1 LLSALRNR
9 MTQEISTPNLF
20 PTSPT
25 IRAESEQTDCC
36 GQQLLTQKTE
46 KRSVI
51 TLSIGKVHIHETV
64 KQCKI
69 CKKTYAPEQPSQ
81 LAPQY
86 CNFGFDVIV
95 YVGKAV
101 FQSHRT
107 ENEVAEELRQQNVF
121 ISEREVSYLA
131 KKFICYLAIA
141 HQEKVPKIR
150 ELIEN
155 NGGSCLHFDGTNDGG
170 GPHLIVA
177 VDEQEKLVL
186 GSIKASSES
195 TKSVSALLEQ
205 VKHDYGNPVALVHD
219 MGKANISAAQSVFPN
234 VADYVCHF
242 HFLRDIGK
250 DLFGYEEAQ
259 IRSILQGDGI
269 KGCLKKLA
277 TKLREFINGDQL
289 QWRLGKKN
297 QPPTSESFCH
307 MAETDIAY
315 LLIEWIL
322 DFTEELSGYGF
333 PFDREKLVFIQRMQK
348 VRNLIHA
355 LPPSRG
361 YLQTLQGELDDV
373 LEDPILIKHA
383 TEMEKKAEHFD
394 QLRKILRIAEPE
406 GSDGLNDDALNC
418 DMTVMKAEVK
428 KFINSQGI
436 QRKCITDLD
445 YSKMVKQI
453 KKYWDKLFTK
463 PITVTTKA
471 GQTMTI
477 QPQRTNNLM
486 ERFFREANRGSRRRT
501 GGKTLGHVLT
511 TMLADTPLIKNLEN
525 KKYEKII
532 LGSCDTLAKRFAEI
546 EAKEVREKLKQA
558 MQREDKLHP
567 AVKRLIRIS
576 KLPDYLIGIP
586 THPQLNQT
594 ACS

>member
-1 LLSALRNR
+1 
-9 MTQEISTPNLF
+9 MTQEISAPRLF

-25 IRAESEQTDCC
+25 IRAESEQVDCC
-36 GQQLLTQKTE
+36 GQHLLIQKTE

-51 TLSIGKVHIHETV
+51 TLSIGKIHIQETV

-69 CKKTYAPEQPSQ
+69 CKKTYVPEQPSQ

-86 CNFGFDVIV
+86 CNFGFDIIV
-95 YVGKAV
+95 HVGKTV

-107 ENEVAEELRQQNVF
+107 ENEVATELRQQNVL
-121 ISEREVSYLA
+121 ISVREVSYLA
-131 KKFICYLAIA
+131 KKFICYLALA
-141 HQEKVPKIR
+141 HQEKIPEIR

-186 GSIKASSES
+186 GSIKAPSES
-195 TKSVSALLEQ
+195 TESVSVLLEQ
-205 VKHDYGNPVALVHD
+205 VKCDYGNPVALVHD
-219 MGKANISAAQSVFPN
+219 MSKANLSAAQNVFPC

-259 IRSILQGDGI
+259 IRSILQGNGI
-269 KGCLKKLA
+269 KGHLRTLA
-277 TKLREFINGDQL
+277 TKLKGFINGDQL
-289 QWRLGKKN
+289 QWRLGKKT
-297 QPPTSESFCH
+297 QGPTPKSFCR
-307 MAETDIAY
+307 MAETDIVY

-355 LPPSRG
+355 LPSSLG
-361 YLQTLQGELDDV
+361 YLQTLQRELDDV
-373 LEDPILIKHA
+373 LKDTMLIKHA
-383 TEMEKKAEHFD
+383 AEMEKKAEHFD

-406 GSDGLNDDALNC
+406 GLDGLNDDALNC
-418 DMTVMKAEVK
+418 DMTVMKAEIK
-428 KFINSQGI
+428 KFINSQEI
-436 QRKCITDLD
+436 QRKCKADLD

-453 KKYWDKLFTK
+453 KKYWNKLFTK

-486 ERFFREANRGSRRRT
+486 ERFFREANRESRRRT
-501 GGKTLGHVLT
+501 GGKTLGYVLT

-532 LGSCDTLAKRFAEI
+532 LGCCDSLAERFAEI
-546 EAKEVREKLKQA
+546 EAKEVREKLKRA

-567 AVKRLIRIS
+567 AVKRLIKIP
-576 KLPDYLIGIP
+576 KLPDYLIGIQP
-586 THPQLNQT
+586 RPQLNQA
-594 ACS
+594 ACC